1 MGGRGGTRSEEPG
14 GQSCRERGQE
24 HRGCGAQDGGGRAA
38 ATAQLEHAALEVE
51 IFGFFPQFIPQIFG
65 PILAIRQGSDRA
77 AVEILPVPGEGAEK
91 EERQIQDGG
100 GISPERPGDS
110 HPAQSPPWLRDLRA
124 RWGPGVLCF
133 KLRAAGAASV
143 PQVPG
148 TGSLFPPS
156 PSSSS
161 SSIPASPSPSLAL
174 GPSFLPSPRSR
185 ISASL
190 SPSSAPE
197 AAQRD
202 VSGVRGGG
210 LGWLHSLLAALRASR
225 SAL

>member
-51 IFGFFPQFIPQIFG
+51 IFGFFSQFIPQIFG

-91 EERQIQDGG
+91 EERRIQDGE
-100 GISPERPGDS
+100 GISPERPGTPTQPRA
-110 HPAQSPPWLRDLRA
+110 HPGSGISALLGDPA
-124 RWGPGVLCF
+124 CCVCF
-133 KLRAAGAASV
+133 ELRAAGAASV

-161 SSIPASPSPSLAL
+161 SIPASPSPS
-174 GPSFLPSPRSR
+174 
-185 ISASL
+185 
-190 SPSSAPE
+190 
-197 AAQRD
+197 
-202 VSGVRGGG
+202 
-210 LGWLHSLLAALRASR
+210 
-225 SAL
+225 